1 MMPTFCEL
9 CGRKL
14 TEEKKSTIVDGL
26 VLSVCKACSKHG
38 KPYSPPSAFPSAGRV
53 SNKGATPRP
62 HPIINPGRIK
72 GSIQISDNIVL
83 SPDFARLI
91 REARTKKGLT
101 HEQLGAQMN
110 EKVNLLK
117 KFETGSLKPDEIIAR
132 KLGRYLGIQL
142 YVTIQDG

>member
-1 MMPTFCEL
+1 MPTFCEL

-14 TEEKKSTIVDGL
+14 TEEKKSAVVDGL
-26 VLSVCKACSKHG
+26 VLAVCKACSKHG
-38 KPYSPPSAFPSAGRV
+38 KPYSPPSTFPSLGRV

-62 HPIINPGRIK
+62 NPARIK
-72 GSIQISDNIVL
+72 GGLQISDNIVL

-110 EKVNLLK
+110 EKANLLK
-117 KFETGSLKPDEIIAR
+117 KFETGALKPDEIIAR

-142 YVTIQDG
+142 YASIQDE

>member
-14 TEEKKSTIVDGL
+14 TEEKRSTIVDGL

-38 KPYSPPSAFPSAGRV
+38 KPYSSPSSVPSVGSS

-62 HPIINPGRIK
+62 NPFKNPTRAK

-110 EKVNLLK
+110 EKANLLK
-117 KFETGSLKPDEIIAR
+117 KFETGALKPDEIIAR

-142 YVTIQDG
+142 YVNIQEG